1 MKLVKPKKLNKGDKV
16 ATISLSWG
24 GAGELSHRYAQ
35 GKKQLEEIFGL
46 EVIETKNALK
56 SAKWI
61 YDNPQ
66 ARAQDIVHFMELH
79 FW

>member
-46 EVIETKNALK
+46 EVIETKNALTINYLCNQHRPC
-56 SAKWI
+56 SA
-61 YDNPQ
+61 Q
-66 ARAQDIVHFMELH
+66 QL
-79 FW
+79 